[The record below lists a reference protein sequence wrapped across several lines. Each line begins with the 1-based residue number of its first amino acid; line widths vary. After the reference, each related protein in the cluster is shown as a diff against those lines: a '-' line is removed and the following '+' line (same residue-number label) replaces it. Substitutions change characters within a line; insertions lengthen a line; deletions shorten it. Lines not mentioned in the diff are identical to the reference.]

1 MQFSHTMI
9 RVKDIEKSLKFYTEV
24 LKLKQLKKMELKD
37 ATLYFVA
44 DEKECCKIELTY
56 NHKLSDRNYNHGNY
70 FGHLAFETGNIDEFT
85 EKLKNFG
92 MDYTRP
98 PFYIKE
104 GGSKIAF
111 LEDPDGFPIEIIE
124 RK

>member
-1 MQFSHTMI
+1 MKISHTMI
-9 RVKDIEKSLKFYTEV
+9 RVKDIELSLKFYTEI
-24 LKLKQLKKMELKD
+24 LGLKQLKKMELKD

-44 DEKECCKIELTY
+44 DERECCQIELTY
-56 NHKLSDRNYNHGNY
+56 NHKIPEDGYNHGNY
-70 FGHLAFETGNIDEFT
+70 FGHLAFETDDIDKFT

-92 MDYTRP
+92 MDYTRA

-104 GGSKIAF
+104 GGPRIAF
-111 LEDPDGFPIEIIE
+111 LNDPDGFTIELIE